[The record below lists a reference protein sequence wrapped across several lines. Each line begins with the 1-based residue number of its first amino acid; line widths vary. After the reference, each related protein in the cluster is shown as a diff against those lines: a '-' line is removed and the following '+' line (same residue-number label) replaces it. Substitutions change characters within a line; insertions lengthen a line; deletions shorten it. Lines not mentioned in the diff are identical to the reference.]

1 MIWSF
6 ALTDAGE
13 LHIVDGEL
21 PGAANVVHVHIVD
34 RGGGL
39 FVVDGNAMAPL
50 RELLGQPS
58 VKEVVR
64 HVRPQA
70 ADELE
75 DALGRITTEMQ
86 RRIDELRGDEG
97 ATTLKSL

>member
-6 ALTDAGE
+6 ALAPDGS

-21 PGAANVVHVHIVD
+21 PAAENVVAVEIND

-39 FVVDGNAMAPL
+39 FVVDREALAPL
-50 RELLGQPS
+50 RALLGQPS
-58 VKEVVR
+58 IKEVVR
-64 HVRPQA
+64 HVGPLA

-75 DALGRITTEMQ
+75 DALQKITTEMQ
-86 RRIDELRGDEG
+86 WRIDELRGDEETDG
-97 ATTLKSL
+97 YGP